1 MTDPRCATPVEF
13 GDIVDYWAG
22 DLSAADVD
30 RIEKHVFAC
39 TACARQLAE
48 GEALAR
54 GIAAVVREGRFHSLV
69 TDALLNRLAM
79 DGVRMR
85 TYVLE
90 HGEVV
95 PCSVWAD
102 DDLVVTRI
110 RANFSGVDSVTVVTR
125 LDSGEEVSRLSNVT
139 VRQGQAEIID
149 AISAALLRRLPS
161 TLVRMTVTA
170 RAARG
175 EWTLGDYVLEHAGTF
190 DRARQGL

>member
-1 MTDPRCATPVEF
+1 MTDPRCATPIEF
-13 GDIVDYWAG
+13 VDIVDYWAG
-22 DLSAADVD
+22 DLSAVDVD
-30 RIEKHVFAC
+30 RIEEHVFTCAG
-39 TACARQLAE
+39 CARQLAE

-90 HGEVV
+90 PGEVV

-110 RANFSGVDSVTVVTR
+110 RADFSGVDSVTVVTR
-125 LDSGEEVSRLSNVT
+125 LDSGEEISRLSGVT
-139 VRQGQAEIID
+139 VRPGQVEIID
-149 AISAALLRRLPS
+149 AISAALLRRLQS

-175 EWTLGDYVLEHAGTF
+175 EWALGDYVLQHAGTF
-190 DRARQGL
+190 DRAGRDL

>member
-13 GDIVDYWAG
+13 TDIVDYWAG

-30 RIEKHVFAC
+30 RIEEHAFTCA
-39 TACARQLAE
+39 ACAGQLAE

-54 GIAAVVREGRFHSLV
+54 GIAAVVREGRFHSVV
-69 TDALLNRLAM
+69 TDGLLNRLAM

-90 HGEVV
+90 PGDVV
-95 PCSVWAD
+95 PCSVWED

-110 RANFSGVDSVTVVTR
+110 RADLSGADSVTVVTR
-125 LDSGEEVSRLSNVT
+125 LGSGEEVSRSSDVM
-139 VRQGQAEIID
+139 VRPGQVEIID
-149 AISAALLRRLPS
+149 AISAALLRRLPA
-161 TLVRMTVTA
+161 TRVQMTVIA

-190 DRARQGL
+190 DRARRGP

>member
-30 RIEKHVFAC
+30 RIEEHVFAC
-39 TACARQLAE
+39 TVCARQLAE

-54 GIAAVVREGRFHSLV
+54 GIAALVREGRFHSLV

-90 HGEVV
+90 AGDVV

-110 RANFSGVDSVTVVTR
+110 RADFSGVESVTVVTR
-125 LDSGEEVSRLSNVT
+125 LGSGEEISRLSNVA
-139 VRQGQAEIID
+139 VRPGQGEIID

-190 DRARQGL
+190 DRARPRI